1 MRKRLL
7 PRDVLIKTSDLDQ
20 GDWTYRDGPLGW
32 VSRTRFQMVLRRLRQ
47 LNDDPQRVIL
57 ELGYGSGLFLPAL
70 ADYGT
75 VVGVDVHEF
84 PVEVQSV
91 LADNGVEANLLQG
104 RAEELPLADSSVD
117 VVVAVSMLEFLDDV
131 DAAASE
137 IARVL
142 RPGGRCIAVTPGHS
156 PWIDWV
162 FTRLTGHDPEETF
175 QGRRG
180 TGLPALRRHLRQV
193 GLDAF
198 PPVIPESVFRHYSC
212 GVFRRI

>member
-75 VVGVDVHEF
+75 VV
-84 PVEVQSV
+84 
-91 LADNGVEANLLQG
+91 GVEANLLQG

-193 GLDAF
+193 GLDAV
-198 PPVIPESVFRHYSC
+198 PPGIPESVFRLYSC
-212 GVFRRI
+212 GVFRKI

>member
-1 MRKRLL
+1 MDVRERLL

-32 VSRTRFQMVLRRLRQ
+32 GPAHASRWCCGCCGSSTTT
-47 LNDDPQRVIL
+47 PQRVIL

-75 VVGVDVHEF
+75 VV
-84 PVEVQSV
+84 
-91 LADNGVEANLLQG
+91 GVEANLLQG

-156 PWIDWV
+156 PWIAWV